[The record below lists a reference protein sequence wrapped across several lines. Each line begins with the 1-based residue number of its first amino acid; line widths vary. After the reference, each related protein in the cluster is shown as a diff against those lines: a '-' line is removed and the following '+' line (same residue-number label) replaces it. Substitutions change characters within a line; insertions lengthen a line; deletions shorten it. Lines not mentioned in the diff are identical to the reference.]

1 MSELDVS
8 DADLEAELLALEGK
22 APKKKGGHSS
32 KAGQERMTMEQL
44 DKMVAG
50 LDKIGDDDDD
60 DDGDDDGGGDLSDM
74 DDDELLGEL
83 QVSPLSGL

>member
-50 LDKIGDDDDD
+50 LDKIGDDDD
-60 DDGDDDGGGDLSDM
+60 GDDDGGGDLSDM